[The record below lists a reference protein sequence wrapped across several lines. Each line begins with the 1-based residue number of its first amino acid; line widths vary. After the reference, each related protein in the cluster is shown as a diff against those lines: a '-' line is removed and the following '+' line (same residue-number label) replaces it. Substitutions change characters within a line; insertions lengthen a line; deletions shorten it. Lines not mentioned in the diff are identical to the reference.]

1 MFGLGASKLDR
12 GLDAFEKGEWKRA
25 RRTLEDALMDD
36 ENANGFYH
44 LGVLYWRGLG
54 GDRDK
59 RAAADCFARAADVG
73 HAGAQTAYGIALR
86 SGAGVEKDV
95 EAARANFRAAAGAG
109 DCEAMV
115 QIATMCPPDEH
126 RRWLLRASE
135 LGYAPAMRH
144 LSDALMRYDPIEA
157 LSWLYAAVALSADE
171 AARKRAGALAREMSA
186 AEIDAAQ
193 KAGRQ
198 YAKDIQQR
206 ARERR

>member
-1 MFGLGASKLDR
+1 MFGLGATKFDR
-12 GLDAFEKGEWKRA
+12 GLDAFEKRDWKRA
-25 RRTLEDALMDD
+25 RRLLEDALMDD
-36 ENANGFYH
+36 ENATGFYH
-44 LGVLYWRGLG
+44 LGLLYWRGLG
-54 GDRDK
+54 GDVDK
-59 RAAADCFARAADVG
+59 RAAADCFARAAETG
-73 HAGAQTAYGIALR
+73 HTGAQTAYGIALR
-86 SGAGVEKDV
+86 SGVGTAKDN

-115 QIATMCPPDEH
+115 QLATMCEPDEH

-135 LGYAPAMRH
+135 LGYAPAMKH
-144 LSDALMRYDPIEA
+144 LSDALMRHDPIEA
-157 LSWLYAAVALSADE
+157 LCWLYAAVALSADD